1 MTVKN
6 CAGPAFSDIPL
17 EILHAN
23 HISAYEKELVQTDPV
38 CMCCG
43 CEQLHKRRDVT
54 KVKFSDILGTDVWP
68 TLKAFILD
76 RNKTASEQVLF
87 MCNYCKQSIKIDKLP
102 PRCVLNGLETVDIKA
117 PLAKLDRLSR
127 QLIQRAKCYQT
138 VVRLGTYTHQVPAY
152 NFLKACNDTV
162 ETVDEVIASKV
173 LPEPELYIII
183 NGKPTKNNV
192 LWRDLVDVED
202 LKAAIEVLKK
212 DNWLYKDLD
221 DSSVDEAAK
230 KVLEVA

>member
-1 MTVKN
+1 MQ
-6 CAGPAFSDIPL
+6 L
-17 EILHAN
+17 L
-23 HISAYEKELVQTDPV
+23 QT
-38 CMCCG
+38 
-43 CEQLHKRRDVT
+43 
-54 KVKFSDILGTDVWP
+54 
-68 TLKAFILD
+68 
-76 RNKTASEQVLF
+76 
-87 MCNYCKQSIKIDKLP
+87 SIKIDKLP
-102 PRCVLNGLETVDIKA
+102 PRCVLNGLETVEIKA

-138 VVRLGTYTHQVPAY
+138 VVRLGKYTHKVPAY
-152 NFLKACNDTV
+152 SSLKACKGTMFFLPLPFNSTV

-183 NGKPTKNNV
+183 KNNV

-202 LKAAIEVLKK
+202 LKAAIKLLKK

-230 KVLEVA
+230 KVHEIANNTSSKMLDKATKQDIDSSKLSQSET